1 MASTHCLSAR
11 VAVAMLA
18 LALTSGRSEA
28 RDLYRWVQYVPGGL
42 EARAVTDDATCP
54 AAMIDG
60 VKIAMA
66 ERSVPGENYPVRA
79 CTLPISQDA
88 TLVTLNGRP
97 MPLPKP
103 RPNRILIIGD
113 TGCRLKGAQ
122 VQACN
127 DMSEWPFRLGADL
140 GAKFKPDLVLHVGD
154 MHYRESDCP
163 VGNLGCAGTPFGDTW
178 DVWKEDFF
186 KPGEALLGAAPWLMV
201 RGNHEECGRGGKGWA
216 RTLDPYAFDPAA
228 GAAGCLGPQA
238 PYTVDLGGVTLVM
251 MDVSTAAEKAD
262 ATQVA
267 FYREQFAWP
276 KSIAGPVWMA
286 FHRPIWAAESMKNGQ
301 PVGDNKTLAAAARGV
316 VPANVQ
322 AFLSGHH
329 HIFEVMS
336 YDNDLPIQI
345 VSGHGGD
352 SLSMGA
358 PAIVKGLTING
369 VKVTD
374 GIARPGIFGFSMIER
389 DPADMSGTRWTLT
402 GYDTHGKSIGK
413 CQIDGRKLACD

>member
-1 MASTHCLSAR
+1 MAKIHDFPAR

-18 LALTSGRSEA
+18 LALTSGGSEA

-42 EARAVTDDATCP
+42 EARAITDDATCP
-54 AAMIDG
+54 TAMIDG
-60 VKIAMA
+60 VRVAMA
-66 ERSVPGENYPVRA
+66 ERSTPGENYPVRA
-79 CTLPISQDA
+79 CTLPIGKDA
-88 TLVTLNGRP
+88 KLVTLNGRP

-127 DMSEWPFRLGADL
+127 DMSAWPFRLGADL

-154 MHYRESDCP
+154 MHYRETDCP
-163 VGNLGCAGTPFGDTW
+163 AGNLGCAGTPFGDTW

-201 RGNHEECGRGGKGWA
+201 RGNHEECDRGGKGWA

-238 PYTVDLGGVTLVM
+238 PYSVDLGGVMIVM

-262 ATQVA
+262 AKQVA
-267 FYREQFAWP
+267 SYREQFALP
-276 KSIAGPVWMA
+276 KSIPGPVWMA
-286 FHRPIWAAESMKNGQ
+286 FHRPIWAVDFIRNGQ
-301 PVGDNKTLAAAARGV
+301 LAGDNQTLAAAARDT

-329 HIFEVMS
+329 HVFEVMT

-352 SLSMGA
+352 DLSTEA

-389 DPADMSGTRWTLT
+389 DPADMSGTKWTLT
-402 GYDTHGKSIGK
+402 GYDNHGAAIGK
-413 CQIDGRKLACD
+413 CQLDGRKVVCE